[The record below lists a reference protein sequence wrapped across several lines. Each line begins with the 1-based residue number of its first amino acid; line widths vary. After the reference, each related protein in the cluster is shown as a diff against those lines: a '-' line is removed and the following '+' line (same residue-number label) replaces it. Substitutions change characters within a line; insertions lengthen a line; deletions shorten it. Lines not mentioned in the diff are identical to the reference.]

1 MAPIVVLA
9 GSPSATSTTVSVLD
23 KIALRLV
30 DRGHRVRT
38 VPVRE
43 LPPAA
48 LLGAD
53 TSHPEIAE
61 VVFAIAEARGLV
73 VASPVRQASY
83 TGLLKVLLDLLEQ
96 DALVGKA
103 VLPLA
108 TGGTPAHAL
117 ALDYALRP
125 VLTSMGALVGQ
136 GYFLLDQHVT
146 REDERV
152 LIAPEAE
159 LPLLGIVD
167 TFAELLS
174 VYQLVTIAQ
183 K

>member
-9 GSPSATSTTVSVLD
+9 GSPSMVLTTTSVLD
-23 KIALRLV
+23 AVALRLV

-48 LLGAD
+48 LLNGD

-61 VVFAIAEARGLV
+61 VTSAIAEARGVV
-73 VASPVRQASY
+73 VATPVYQASY
-83 TGLLKVLLDLLEQ
+83 TGLLKVLLDLLEPN
-96 DALVGKA
+96 ALAGKT
-103 VLPLA
+103 VLPLV
-108 TGGTPAHAL
+108 TGGAPADVL

-136 GYFLLDQHVT
+136 GYFLLDEHVT
-146 REDERV
+146 SAGGRV
-152 LIAPEAE
+152 SIAPEAE
-159 LPLLGIVD
+159 LPLLGIID
-167 TFAELLS
+167 AFAELLS
-174 VYQLVTIAQ
+174 AYQPVTVT
-183 K
+183 